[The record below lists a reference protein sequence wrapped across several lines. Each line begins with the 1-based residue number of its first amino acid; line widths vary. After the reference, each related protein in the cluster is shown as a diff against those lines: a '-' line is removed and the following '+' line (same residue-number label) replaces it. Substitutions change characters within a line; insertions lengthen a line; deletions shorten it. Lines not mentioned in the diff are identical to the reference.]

1 MRRTTASPS
10 GIEWPR
16 MREDREPYTGMS
28 GGDMT
33 TSLLAL
39 GSLMEPLRG
48 FVAVGRRMS
57 ITAAARELCLSQ
69 SALSRQVRALE
80 ERLRVKLFVRG
91 HRSIAFTQEGERLFR
106 VSNAALEQLQYAF
119 GTLRAAARQAP
130 VTLSASIGVAGLWL
144 LPRLGRFQ
152 AAHPDVDLRVAAED
166 RVVDLATEGVDLAI
180 RYGRHVSS
188 ARGAVRLFGESVV
201 PVAHPSLG
209 VQCLAS
215 SRDLA
220 DHVLLEF
227 DSPGRPWLHWDGWL
241 AAMGCPGAR
250 PRSVLRFNQ
259 YDQVVRSAIAG
270 HGIALGRI
278 ELIRSLLDDRSLVQV
293 KTPRPG
299 PRNHYGYWL
308 LKAEEQPRP
317 SVAAVI
323 SWIKAEAATRRYGAA
338 DFDVPVDSHVAASCE
353 HGAICA

>member
-1 MRRTTASPS
+1 
-10 GIEWPR
+10 
-16 MREDREPYTGMS
+16 
-28 GGDMT
+28 MT

-39 GSLMEPLRG
+39 GPLMEPLRG

-57 ITAAARELCLSQ
+57 ISAAARDLCLSQ

-80 ERLRVKLFVRG
+80 ERLQVKLFVRG
-91 HRSIAFTQEGERLFR
+91 HRSIAFTQEGERLFCI
-106 VSNAALEQLQYAF
+106 SNSALEQLQHAF

-152 AAHPDVDLRVAAED
+152 ARHPEVDLRVAAEN
-166 RVVDLATEGVDLAI
+166 RVVDLVTEGVDLAI
-180 RYGRHVSS
+180 RYGQPATS
-188 ARGAVRLFGESVV
+188 ARGAARLFGETVV

-209 VQCLAS
+209 VQSLDS
-215 SRDLA
+215 GRDLA

-227 DSPGRPWLHWDGWL
+227 ENPGRPWLHWDGWL
-241 AAMGCPGAR
+241 AAIGFRGAK
-250 PRSVLRFNQ
+250 PRSFLRFNQ

-278 ELIRSLLDDRSLVQV
+278 ELIRPMLEDRCLVTV

-299 PRNHYGYWL
+299 PMNDYGYWL
-308 LKAEEQPRP
+308 LKADEHPRP

-323 SWIKAEAATRRYGAA
+323 AWIKAEAAAKR
-338 DFDVPVDSHVAASCE
+338 
-353 HGAICA
+353 

>member
-1 MRRTTASPS
+1 
-10 GIEWPR
+10 
-16 MREDREPYTGMS
+16 
-28 GGDMT
+28 MT

-57 ITAAARELCLSQ
+57 ISAAARELCLSQ

-80 ERLRVKLFVRG
+80 ERLQVKLFVRG
-91 HRSIAFTQEGERLFR
+91 HRLIAFTHEGERLFHI
-106 VSNAALEQLQYAF
+106 SNAALEQLQYAF
-119 GTLRAAARQAP
+119 GTLRAAACQAP

-152 AAHPDVDLRVAAED
+152 SRHPEVDLRVAAED
-166 RVVDLATEGVDLAI
+166 RVVDLASEGVDLAI
-180 RYGRHVSS
+180 RYGRRATS
-188 ARGAVRLFGESVV
+188 ARGAVRLFGETVV
-201 PVAHPSLG
+201 PVAHSSLR
-209 VQCLAS
+209 VRCLGS
-215 SRDLA
+215 GRDIA

-227 DSPGRPWLHWDGWL
+227 ESPGRPWLHWDGWL
-241 AAMGCPGAR
+241 AAMGFRGAK
-250 PRSVLRFNQ
+250 PRSFLRFNQ

-278 ELIRSLLDDRSLVQV
+278 ELIRPMLEDRSLVPV
-293 KTPRPG
+293 KTLRPG
-299 PRNHYGYWL
+299 PMNDYGYWL

-323 SWIKAEAATRRYGAA
+323 AWIKAEA
-338 DFDVPVDSHVAASCE
+338 VAKL
-353 HGAICA
+353 